1 MAGDEAEA
9 RPDVDEQGA
18 RALWP
23 VAANENAA
31 GPVTNDEDTNA
42 ALAARPWLAG
52 ALRFPVGLPSDR
64 TPLAWPVATNALS
77 PSWPVADNVLDLL
90 ESLTMSNPERSP
102 RPELEPARAKEKAEL
117 AGRMFR
123 QKSPLASYSDA

>member
-1 MAGDEAEA
+1 MAGDEAGA

-42 ALAARPWLAG
+42 TLAALPWLAG
-52 ALRFPVGLPSDR
+52 ALRFPVGLPSGR
-64 TPLAWPVATNALS
+64 TSLAWPVATNALS
-77 PSWPVADNVLDLL
+77 PSWPVADDVLDLQ
-90 ESLTMSNPERSP
+90 ENLTMSNPERSP
-102 RPELEPARAKEKAEL
+102 RPELEPPKAKEKAEL
-117 AGRMFR
+117 ADRIFR
-123 QKSPLASYSDA
+123 HKSPLASYSDA

>member
-23 VAANENAA
+23 VAANEDAA

-42 ALAARPWLAG
+42 ALAALPWLAG
-52 ALRFPVGLPSDR
+52 ALRFPVGLPNGR
-64 TPLAWPVATNALS
+64 TPLEWALAAAAS
-77 PSWPVADNVLDLL
+77 SVSWPVADNV
-90 ESLTMSNPERSP
+90 RSI
-102 RPELEPARAKEKAEL
+102 
-117 AGRMFR
+117 
-123 QKSPLASYSDA
+123 SDRRGPS